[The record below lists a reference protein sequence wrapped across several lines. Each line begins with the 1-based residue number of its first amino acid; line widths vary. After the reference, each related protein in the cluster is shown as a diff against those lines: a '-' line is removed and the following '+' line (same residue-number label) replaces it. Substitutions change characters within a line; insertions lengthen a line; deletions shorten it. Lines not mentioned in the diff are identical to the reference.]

1 MLKLPKPQKKQRG
14 FHDGGDDDDDDGEWV
29 GYDL

>member
-14 FHDGGDDDDDDGEWV
+14 FHDGGDDDDGEWV

>member
-14 FHDGGDDDDDDGEWV
+14 FHDGGDDDDDGEWV